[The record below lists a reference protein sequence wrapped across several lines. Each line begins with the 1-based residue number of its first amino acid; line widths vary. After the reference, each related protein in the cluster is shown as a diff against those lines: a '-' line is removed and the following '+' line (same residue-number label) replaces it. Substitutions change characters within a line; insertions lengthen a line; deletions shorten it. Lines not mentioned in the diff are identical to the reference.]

1 MSDFLRLRPYVNIFM
16 MAIPIWGL
24 WKVWSFTTTT
34 THVCLIVGLVIT
46 ILIGIISAYKVGNLN
61 EDSVTKN
68 KQALNSVL
76 LQSLG
81 FSLYMC
87 CILYL
92 LWEHSYNDSCI
103 SNRFLLWINL
113 EKANLFWDQL
123 SYFSYLSS
131 YKYLMQL

>member
-1 MSDFLRLRPYVNIFM
+1 MSDFLRLRPYVNILM

-24 WKVWSFTTTT
+24 WKVWSSASTIA
-34 THVCLIVGLVIT
+34 HVCLIIGLVFT
-46 ILIGIISAYKVGNLN
+46 ILIGTISAYKVGNLN

-103 SNRFLLWINL
+103 SNRFLLWTIL
-113 EKANLFWDQL
+113 EKANLFQGQL
-123 SYFSYLSS
+123 SYFSCLNS
-131 YKYLMQL
+131 YRYLMQL